1 MFTISTFREAI
12 KKQGGV
18 AKPNL
23 FEVNITNAPSG
34 FPDRAFN
41 FQCKIA
47 TIPPSTMGVIEVPY
61 FGRMIKIPGNR
72 TFDNL
77 SLTVIND
84 ANQIM
89 RASFESWMAGM
100 NSHENNTT
108 DIRTVLNANLTIT
121 HFDETGAQGKT
132 GEWTFVNCF
141 PVSLGEIG
149 LDWGSNDTAEEFSV
163 DFAYDYWKSA
173 DAK

>member
-23 FEVNITNAPSG
+23 FQVNITNAPNG
-34 FPDRAFN
+34 FPASAFT

-77 SLTVIND
+77 SLTVLND
-84 ANQIM
+84 TKQIM
-89 RASFESWMAGM
+89 RASFESWMSGM
-100 NSHENNTT
+100 NSHEDNTT
-108 DIRTVLNANLTIT
+108 DVRTVLNADLSIT
-121 HFDETGAQGKT
+121 HFDEQKSPTGK
-132 GEWTFVNCF
+132 WDFVNCF